1 MAEKDKAQDS
11 ATLPVDLQGVAD
23 SYARYATG
31 APPGAGWTR
40 EATGYQPGGY
50 QAWDAIGAGINQ
62 AVEAARPYGASLA
75 RDFGPFVDQ
84 PTPYGMRGNN
94 AVGFAPPPD
103 SMAAPRA
110 GWTREATGY
119 QPGGYQAWD
128 AIGAGVS
135 NAVEAVRPYGTS
147 LARDFGPFV
156 DQPTPYGMRGNN
168 AFGYS
173 APAAPG
179 LSADVSG
186 TLGDWHTRAVQGA
199 AAIPGVLQQIGPVL
213 RDQFLY
219 NGKPPQPQNP
229 QMHGH
234 SVPYGG
240 TDDGSTGGVLD
251 AYGPTGLRVGAQSP
265 VTSPTGLG
273 DAAMNYAPPPGFAP
287 DGRPIPAPMRD
298 TNNYMEASGVRTGAS
313 DIPPE
318 YKNPA
323 FNSYDSKSVI
333 EGLRAE
339 KRLDVIKQA
348 MASGYG
354 YDQARQLADQRVY
367 GTPPPATPAKT
378 GFGAGTAT
386 GVPEKALRLDSPEV
400 KDMLQSL
407 RWSRD
412 PAEKAAIANMLNS
425 AIGASYKQDGSSDE
439 LAAQKLINDSLYRQ
453 ASMAADDR
461 RHQDNYGLQAAAASQ
476 RALEADRTAQYRSA
490 QAALDSARF
499 QATQANSDRQFEADE
514 THRAAQ
520 RRQADATARRQAGK
534 DRAELDRDPRL
545 EQQKQREY
553 ALKYYEATGKWPSFR
568 DLGTAPNNGAVGHN

>member
-11 ATLPVDLQGVAD
+11 ATLPVDPQGVVD

-31 APPGAGWTR
+31 APPG
-40 EATGYQPGGY
+40 
-50 QAWDAIGAGINQ
+50 
-62 AVEAARPYGASLA
+62 
-75 RDFGPFVDQ
+75 
-84 PTPYGMRGNN
+84 
-94 AVGFAPPPD
+94 
-103 SMAAPRA
+103 A

-168 AFGYS
+168 VFGYS

-234 SVPYGG
+234 SVPYGA

>member
-84 PTPYGMRGNN
+84 STPYGMRGNN

-168 AFGYS
+168 VFGYS

-234 SVPYGG
+234 SVPYGA

>member
-168 AFGYS
+168 VFGYS

-234 SVPYGG
+234 SVPYGA

>member
-1 MAEKDKAQDS
+1 
-11 ATLPVDLQGVAD
+11 
-23 SYARYATG
+23 
-31 APPGAGWTR
+31 
-40 EATGYQPGGY
+40 
-50 QAWDAIGAGINQ
+50 
-62 AVEAARPYGASLA
+62 
-75 RDFGPFVDQ
+75 
-84 PTPYGMRGNN
+84 
-94 AVGFAPPPD
+94 
-103 SMAAPRA
+103 
-110 GWTREATGY
+110 
-119 QPGGYQAWD
+119 
-128 AIGAGVS
+128 
-135 NAVEAVRPYGTS
+135 
-147 LARDFGPFV
+147 
-156 DQPTPYGMRGNN
+156 
-168 AFGYS
+168 
-173 APAAPG
+173 
-179 LSADVSG
+179 
-186 TLGDWHTRAVQGA
+186 
-199 AAIPGVLQQIGPVL
+199 
-213 RDQFLY
+213 
-219 NGKPPQPQNP
+219 
-229 QMHGH
+229 
-234 SVPYGG
+234 
-240 TDDGSTGGVLD
+240 
-251 AYGPTGLRVGAQSP
+251 
-265 VTSPTGLG
+265 
-273 DAAMNYAPPPGFAP
+273 
-287 DGRPIPAPMRD
+287 MRD
-298 TNNYMEASGVRTGAS
+298 TNNYMEASGARTGAS

-534 DRAELDRDPRL
+534 DRAELDRDTRL